1 MSKREGNAEIRVLI
15 GSGHPSGDKDAR
27 DAAPIPKSAGVKVVS
42 KAEAEAGPKAS
53 AKGKA

>member
-1 MSKREGNAEIRVLI
+1 MSRREGNTQFRVLI

-42 KAEAEAGPKAS
+42 KAETAGSKAS